1 MDKKKLDA
9 LRRTYSGAKGG
20 GTFDPEFAAVAA
32 QAFITPDRRKWPF
45 ADPAAFLG
53 APYRP
58 DALSLPD
65 CGGIGVALI
74 GVPMDLGVTKRTG
87 ARPVRERC
95 ARSSASAP
103 ASTRCESRPACT

>member
-20 GTFDPEFAAVAA
+20 GTFDPE
-32 QAFITPDRRKWPF
+32 RRKWPF
-45 ADPAAFLG
+45 AGPAAFLG

-74 GVPMDLGVTKRTG
+74 GVPMDLGVTKRAG